1 MKKLKIGFFI
11 DTFFPMID
19 GVIMVVDNY
28 AKRLSKIAD
37 VTVFCPYQKDKAF
50 EDNFSYKV
58 VRCKSVRM
66 PGSDYCCG
74 IPKMDSKFKK
84 AVKNANLDLVHIH
97 SPFGVGKIGVNYA
110 KKHNI
115 PCIATLHSQYKQDFY
130 KATHLKGLTNILLNI
145 AMSTFNKCDICWGV
159 NSEIASLYK
168 NEYRL
173 KAPASVQNNGT
184 ELTLF
189 ENKSEAEEFVNAKF
203 NILPDEHVLLFV
215 GRIIEL
221 KNVFFIADSLE
232 KVKKS
237 GIKFKMLYVGS
248 GPDEHRLKEHV
259 EKLGLTDNV
268 IFCGKITDR
277 EEMCKIYRRA
287 DIFLFPSL
295 YDASSLVQIEAA
307 SQKTVSLFIKGAKTA
322 GTITENVN
330 GFLSENS
337 VDSFADKI
345 IEILSDENLLNT
357 ISENAYRDLYLSW
370 DKAVENAYNDYL
382 KIIEEKKV

>member
-37 VTVFCPYQKDKAF
+37 VTVFCPYQKDKTF